1 MSTAATGEVL
11 VARIKRSFEG
21 DVCVRQV
28 YLLMS
33 TNIAL
38 RHAVPLATN
47 TTLKTKK
54 ERNFRFS
61 LLVPY
66 DVLFSNKYLKDLAHI
81 WELHTI
87 VPDPSLLGTEES

>member
-38 RHAVPLATN
+38 RHAVLLATN

-54 ERNFRFS
+54 KRETLVS
-61 LLVPY
+61 LLLYPEPG
-66 DVLFSNKYLKDLAHI
+66 SNRHRG
-81 WELHTI
+81 EPTG
-87 VPDPSLLGTEES
+87 V